1 MDFKKKSVEEIS
13 KLSAEEKDQYF
24 ATKEA
29 HDLEVRTKELEGV
42 QEKAVDAAKAAAE
55 QIVKDANE
63 AAKEAA
69 KTAPETISKTDFEK
83 FKTEQEEIVK
93 NLGKGMSNKETEIA
107 TVAKEFGEQ
116 YTEKMNASKDKNGLM
131 EGKIEIKAWTST
143 DTMTVNDVPS
153 GTYPAAGTVGI
164 MTGVMGFFSRLIP
177 TFFRR
182 PRPFSKILNYVTVEP
197 TEGEIQATVISESY
211 VGAAAVTAE
220 CALKPIVKVDFD
232 PLTVNYDYVAVFWKT
247 SRLLLRLFA
256 KMGYNMQ
263 ARFNELLME
272 ALPNAVLAAV
282 RTGGVAYTADPAFKV
297 ATPNN
302 FDAIV
307 AVISGLIKNGFVPN
321 AIMISPTAYGL
332 MITSKGT
339 DGHYNL
345 SNGGSI
351 QIVGATVKYGEYDIE
366 LVQDPMLAAGELI
379 VGDLTNVHVF
389 VDNNVEYHQSYN
401 DNDDMR
407 RNIVSNVLENLV
419 AIAIPTGAE
428 TGIIKDTFAN
438 VKTLITAA

>member
-1 MDFKKKSVEEIS
+1 MEFTKKSVEEIS
-13 KLSAEEKDQYF
+13 KMSAEEKQTYF
-24 ATKEA
+24 AAKET
-29 HDLEVRTKELEGV
+29 HDENVRKKELEGV
-42 QEKAVDAAKAAAE
+42 QEKAIDAAKAAA
-55 QIVKDANE
+55 QKIVNDANE
-63 AAKEAA
+63 ATKEAA
-69 KTAPETISKTDFEK
+69 KNAPETISKTEFEK

-93 NLGKGMSNKETEIA
+93 NLGKGMSTKETEIA

-116 YTEKMNASKDKNGLM
+116 YTEKMNTSKDKNGLM

-143 DTMTVNDVPS
+143 DTMTVNDVPA

-389 VDNNVEYHQSYN
+389 VDNNVEYHQGYN

>member
-1 MDFKKKSVEEIS
+1 MNFTKKSVEEIS
-13 KLSAEEKDQYF
+13 KMSAEEKDQYF
-24 ATKEA
+24 AAKEA
-29 HDLEVRTKELEGV
+29 HDLEVRAKELEGV
-42 QEKAVDAAKAAAE
+42 QEKAIDAAKAAA
-55 QIVKDANE
+55 QKIVDDAATE
-63 AAKEAA
+63 AAK
-69 KTAPETISKTDFEK
+69 KAPETISKSEFEK

-93 NLGKGMSNKETEIA
+93 NIGKGMNNKETEVAI
-107 TVAKEFGEQ
+107 VAKEFNEQ
-116 YTEKMNASKDKNGLM
+116 YTEKMNASKDKNGLL

-153 GTYPAAGTVGI
+153 GTYPSAGTVGV

-177 TFFRR
+177 TFFRK

-197 TEGEIQATVISESY
+197 TEGEVQATVISESY

-220 CALKPIVKVDFD
+220 CALKPIVKVDFEPKVAD
-232 PLTVNYDYVAVFWKT
+232 YDYVAVFWKT
-247 SRLLLRLFA
+247 SRKLLRLFT

-263 ARFNELLME
+263 GRFNELLME
-272 ALPNAVLAAV
+272 ALPNAVLSAV

-366 LVQDPMLAAGELI
+366 LVQDPMLAAGELV

-389 VDNNVEYHQSYN
+389 VDNNVEYHQGYN

-407 RNIVSNVLENLV
+407 RNIVSNVLENMV
-419 AIAIPTGAE
+419 AILIPTGAE
-428 TGIIKDTFAN
+428 TGIVKDTFAN
-438 VKTLITAA
+438 VKTLITAP